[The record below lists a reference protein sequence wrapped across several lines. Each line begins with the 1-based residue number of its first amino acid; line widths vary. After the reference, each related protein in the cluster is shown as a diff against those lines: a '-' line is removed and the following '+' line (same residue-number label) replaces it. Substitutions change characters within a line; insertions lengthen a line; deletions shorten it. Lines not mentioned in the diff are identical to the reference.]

1 MRIISFFLQEY
12 NTEISNLKK
21 ELNTYQSRHE
31 ETQKTLRKSESKVQT
46 LEECIRDMQKNTDGG
61 KISNIMDLTDLKAEL
76 LSATKENKIIK
87 ERLNGEMVNIFII
100 RLYSKV
106 DEKFLNTFVGSKKAL
121 RRSC

>member
-1 MRIISFFLQEY
+1 MTLRIFENNNFFLQEC
-12 NTEISNLKK
+12 NTDISNLKK

-76 LSATKENKIIK
+76 LSSTKENKIIK
-87 ERLNGEMVNIFII
+87 EKLNGEMVNISITQ
-100 RLYSKV
+100 LYS
-106 DEKFLNTFVGSKKAL
+106 
-121 RRSC
+121 

>member
-1 MRIISFFLQEY
+1 MRIISIFLQEY

-100 RLYSKV
+100 RLYSKI